1 MLALLLDE
9 QISPVV
15 AEQIAANHPRV
26 PVQSI
31 YRWREGALTAQDDE
45 LVLRAAAA
53 DGLTLVTYDLKTIP
67 PVLAEWGAAGMSHAG
82 IVFVDDRTIR
92 SSDFGGL
99 IRALVHLWA
108 RDHPHDWQDRI
119 VFLEAP

>member
-15 AEQIAANHPRV
+15 AEQLLARQPGI
-26 PVQSI
+26 PVWSVH
-31 YRWREGALTAQDDE
+31 RWRQAALVGASDPAL
-45 LVLRAAAA
+45 LGAAHE

-67 PVLAEWGAAGMSHAG
+67 PLLVEWAAAGVEHAG
-82 IVFVDDRTIR
+82 VVFVDQRTIR
-92 SSDFGGL
+92 SGDVGRL
-99 IRALVHLWA
+99 VRALAALWQRERR
-108 RDHPHDWQDRI
+108 RDWRNRI